1 MEYNFYPV
9 SSGVVN
15 FKVRA
20 AHDAHIALTS
30 GPSESDDNMVE
41 VFIGG
46 WSNQKS
52 VIRRNKQKPE
62 KAEADTPNVLNG
74 GEFRGFWIRW
84 YEGVSFS
91 FIYNCGDIDDGVEIN
106 LKICY
111 SCSLIRIGQ

>member
-9 SSGVVN
+9 SAGVVN

-20 AHDAHIALTS
+20 AHDAHLALTS
-30 GPSESDDNMVE
+30 GPSESETHMIE

-62 KAEADTPNVLNG
+62 KAEANTPDVLNG

-84 YEGVSFS
+84 YEGVSSFS
-91 FIYNCGDIDDGVEIN
+91 LFTLEI
-106 LKICY
+106 LDMSFKSSTPIK
-111 SCSLIRIGQ
+111 SSK